1 MMGVLHIND
10 RENKISLDSH
20 TEHRK
25 IDLTSGQY
33 IYFKVKNSWIPVIV
47 KYSPESGRWCF
58 CHMENININ
67 GREAMIKDYY
77 DPEDPDSQKSGDK

>member
-1 MMGVLHIND
+1 MMGVLHINH

-25 IDLTSGQY
+25 IDLASGQY
-33 IYFKVKNSWIPVIV
+33 IYF
-47 KYSPESGRWCF
+47 YSPESGRWCF

-67 GREAMIKDYY
+67 GQEAMVKDFY
-77 DPEDPDSQKSGDK
+77 DPEDPGSQKSEHR